1 MISIFLLALQFLGF
15 VCYSLVNTFLVLK
28 NQITSIMPVTFTAQ
42 DISIWL
48 RYIFIDIL
56 EIDRFPVVAGNT
68 LALIALIA
76 TVWEG
81 VLIGFVN
88 QIMLE

>member
-1 MISIFLLALQFLGF
+1 
-15 VCYSLVNTFLVLK
+15 
-28 NQITSIMPVTFTAQ
+28 MPVTFTAQ

>member
-1 MISIFLLALQFLGF
+1 
-15 VCYSLVNTFLVLK
+15 
-28 NQITSIMPVTFTAQ
+28 MPVTFTTQ
-42 DISIWL
+42 DIYIWL
-48 RYIFIDIL
+48 KYIFIEIL

-88 QIMLE
+88 QIML